1 MSHLFQAYE
10 DGKHLDCSNYTALPE
25 KVEYHNGQNNGVG
38 NTIEAKHETK
48 ARQREASLC
57 LYAFLEVCNLTE
69 IYLDNSATTK
79 PYQAVIDLTGRIQ
92 SESFGNPS
100 SMHGKGIEAEK
111 LIATARRKVAAV
123 FEGHEKEIYFTSGG
137 TEANN
142 LAIKGAAYRSRR
154 RGNHLVT
161 STIEH
166 PSVLSCFQFLEQE
179 GFTVSYLEVDRQGLV
194 GQEQLEDIVGSE
206 TVLVSIMHVNN
217 EIGSIQHLE
226 ELGRIIKN
234 KCPEALYHVDAV
246 QSFGRLPLKPVAWKA
261 DMVTAS
267 AHKIH
272 GPRGAGCLWVKKG
285 TLLQP
290 LLHGGGQEYGLRSGT
305 ENTAAIA
312 GFGLAAE
319 ICSTG
324 LTEKAA
330 ELVDLKQAFYRKLLE
345 TGPSFAVNGPNPRES
360 APHIINLSFP
370 GLKAEM
376 LLHALEEK
384 GVYVSAGSACH
395 SKHPDPSHV
404 LEAIVTN
411 KDSLDSALRFSFSGF
426 NTVEEVETAA
436 GITAEVTTELRK
448 YFS

>member
-1 MSHLFQAYE
+1 M
-10 DGKHLDCSNYTALPE
+10 
-25 KVEYHNGQNNGVG
+25 
-38 NTIEAKHETK
+38 
-48 ARQREASLC
+48 
-57 LYAFLEVCNLTE
+57 TE
-69 IYLDNSATTK
+69 IYLDNSATTR
-79 PYQAVIDLTGRIQ
+79 PYQAVIDLTGTILA
-92 SESFGNPS
+92 ESFGNPS
-100 SMHGKGIEAEK
+100 SMHCKGIEAEK
-111 LIATARRKVAAV
+111 LIATARRQVAAI
-123 FEGHEKEIYFTSGG
+123 FEGHEKEIFFTSGG

-142 LAIKGAAYRSRR
+142 LAIKGAAYRNRR
-154 RGNHLVT
+154 RGTHLVT
-161 STIEH
+161 SAIEH

-179 GFTVSYLEVDRQGLV
+179 GFNVSYLEVDRQGLV
-194 GQEQLEDIVGSE
+194 NQEQLEDVVGSE

-234 KCPEALYHVDAV
+234 SSREALFHVDAV
-246 QSFGRLPLKPVAWKA
+246 QSFGRLPLKPDTWQA

-319 ICSTG
+319 ICKTG
-324 LTEKAA
+324 LEEKAA
-330 ELVDLKQAFYRKLLE
+330 QLDDLKQAFYHKLLE
-345 TGPSFAVNGPNPRES
+345 VGASFTINGPKPEES

-370 GLKAEM
+370 GHKAEM
-376 LLHALEEK
+376 LLHSLEEK
-384 GVYVSAGSACH
+384 GVYISAGSACH

-404 LEAIVTN
+404 LEAIRTDKEN
-411 KDSLDSALRFSFSGF
+411 LDSALRFSFSSF
-426 NTVEEVETAA
+426 NTIEEAENAA
-436 GITAEVTTELRK
+436 LITARVTTELEK
-448 YFS
+448 YIS

>member
-1 MSHLFQAYE
+1 
-10 DGKHLDCSNYTALPE
+10 
-25 KVEYHNGQNNGVG
+25 
-38 NTIEAKHETK
+38 
-48 ARQREASLC
+48 
-57 LYAFLEVCNLTE
+57 LTE
-69 IYLDNSATTK
+69 IYLDNSATTR
-79 PYQAVIDLTGRIQ
+79 PYQAVIDLTGTILA
-92 SESFGNPS
+92 ESFGNPS
-100 SMHGKGIEAEK
+100 SMHVKGVEAEK
-111 LIATARRKVAAV
+111 LISKARRQVAAV
-123 FEGHEKEIYFTSGG
+123 FECHEKEIYFTSGG

-142 LAIKGAAYRSRR
+142 LAIKGAAYRNRR
-154 RGNHLVT
+154 RGTHLVT

-194 GQEQLEDIVGSE
+194 DQEQLKNAVGSE

-217 EIGSIQHLE
+217 EIGSVQPLE

-234 KCPEALYHVDAV
+234 SNPETLFHADTV
-246 QSFGRLPLKPVAWKA
+246 QSFGRLPLKPDTWQA

-272 GPRGAGCLWVKKG
+272 GPRGAGCLWLKKG
-285 TLLQP
+285 ALLQP

-319 ICSTG
+319 ICSTR
-324 LTEKAA
+324 LKEKTA
-330 ELVDLKQAFYRKLLE
+330 ELYDLKQAFYRKLLE
-345 TGPSFAVNGPNPRES
+345 AGTSFTVNGPKPEES

-376 LLHALEEK
+376 LLHTLEDKE
-384 GVYVSAGSACH
+384 VYVSAGSACH

-404 LEAIVTN
+404 LKAIGTEREN
-411 KDSLDSALRFSFSGF
+411 LDSALRFSFSGF
-426 NTVEEVETAA
+426 NTMEEAETAA
-436 GITAEVTTELRK
+436 IVTAEVTAELQK
-448 YFS
+448 IM

>member
-1 MSHLFQAYE
+1 M
-10 DGKHLDCSNYTALPE
+10 N
-25 KVEYHNGQNNGVG
+25 
-38 NTIEAKHETK
+38 
-48 ARQREASLC
+48 
-57 LYAFLEVCNLTE
+57 E
-69 IYLDNSATTK
+69 IYLDNSATTRS
-79 PYQAVIDLTGRIQ
+79 YQAVIDLTGRIQ
-92 SESFGNPS
+92 AESFGNPS
-100 SMHGKGIEAEK
+100 SMHGRGLEAEK
-111 LIATARRKVAAV
+111 LIATARRQVAAA
-123 FEGHEKEIYFTSGG
+123 FECHEKEIYFTSGG

-142 LAIKGAAYRSRR
+142 LAIKGAAYRNRR
-154 RGNHLVT
+154 RGTHLVT

-166 PSVLSCFQFLEQE
+166 PSVLNCFQFLEQE

-194 GQEQLEDIVGSE
+194 DKEQLEYVVGSE

-217 EIGSIQHLE
+217 EIGSVQPLE
-226 ELGRIIKN
+226 ELARIIKYSS
-234 KCPEALYHVDAV
+234 PEALFHVDAV
-246 QSFGRLPLKPVAWKA
+246 QSFGRLPLKPDHWQA

-312 GFGLAAE
+312 GFGLASE

-324 LTEKAA
+324 LKEKAA
-330 ELVDLKQAFYRKLLE
+330 ELYGLKLAFYRKLLE
-345 TGPSFAVNGPNPRES
+345 EGASFAVNGPEPEES

-370 GLKAEM
+370 GLKAEL
-376 LLHALEEK
+376 LLHTLEEK

-404 LEAIVTN
+404 LDAIGAGREN
-411 KDSLDSALRFSFSGF
+411 LDSALRFSFSGF
-426 NTVEEVETAA
+426 NTEEELEAA
-436 GITAEVTTELRK
+436 AKIVADVTTELK
-448 YFS
+448 IMF